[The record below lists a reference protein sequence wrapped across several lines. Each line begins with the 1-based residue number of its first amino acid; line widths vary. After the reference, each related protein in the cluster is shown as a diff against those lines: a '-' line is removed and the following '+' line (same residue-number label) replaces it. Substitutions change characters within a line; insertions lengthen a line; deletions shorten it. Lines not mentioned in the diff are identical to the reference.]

1 MRKILFYLLTIS
13 SSSIFALTTVD
24 FSKSSYT
31 CNKLPLGTQS
41 QESDLLNNCH
51 YAVIIEHEE
60 NTAGR
65 VYRGP
70 GGGTQTTQIDTTSD
84 DEVNYDKIKFYTDDH
99 SYMVC
104 YYKSYKLIKCKV
116 RPPKVNKSA
125 SSNQTNSIT
134 PKDTPQESRQ
144 MH

>member
-60 NTAGR
+60 NIAGR

-70 GGGTQTTQIDTTSD
+70 GGGTQTTQMNTTSD
-84 DEVNYDKIKFYTDDH
+84 DEVNYDKIKFFTDDH

-116 RPPKVNKSA
+116 RPPKVNKST
-125 SSNQTNSIT
+125 SSEEINST
-134 PKDTPQESRQ
+134 TRQDTLQESQ
-144 MH
+144 QKH